1 MQGLSLSALGDLLP
15 ATEAVG
21 NNQVIGWG
29 ASHGGKKLQFSD
41 GDRDIVL
48 IFFEPKRP
56 RHPATS
62 RCRSI
67 EFDTHPSQDRL
78 FVGHLHDGF
87 VMTVAMNQRLAGK
100 PGYLKMLCSLFQKFA
115 QQKGLPRQPL
125 SARVV
130 GEKIE
135 ELIPKNGGTAWLE
148 HDNRHTGIDLGRK
161 RIQSSQQQFLGP
173 VQHAKVIQWPPA
185 TQGCARYCHVKSRR
199 FENVNRRLGGVRMEI
214 VVEGIRPEH
223 DLTWLV
229 WRRV

>member
-1 MQGLSLSALGDLLP
+1 QA
-15 ATEAVG
+15 
-21 NNQVIGWG
+21 
-29 ASHGGKKLQFSD
+29 
-41 GDRDIVL
+41 
-48 IFFEPKRP
+48 
-56 RHPATS
+56 
-62 RCRSI
+62 
-67 EFDTHPSQDRL
+67 
-78 FVGHLHDGF
+78 
-87 VMTVAMNQRLAGK
+87 
-100 PGYLKMLCSLFQKFA
+100 
-115 QQKGLPRQPL
+115 L

-130 GEKIE
+130 GEKME
-135 ELIPKNGGTAWLE
+135 KLIPKNGGTAWVE

-229 WRRV
+229 WRRVFDPPGRGGAPAPHRRYPPTERLPECLPRH